1 VGATAELIAD
11 RGAASCSADFFR
23 SAPFLRAERVTH
35 TLRVEAAAVAVAL
48 PVIVREVPG
57 SELTDAISPYGY
69 PGGAL
74 IGGGDPPE
82 ASEVD
87 WSASGLICAFVRER
101 IGESPSLGGAHER
114 STVLVHDPKRE
125 RATRP
130 RLAEQIRSNE
140 RRGWGVETIAGP
152 EVADRDVDQFAA
164 IYEQT
169 MHRAR
174 AAARY
179 FFEPGYYRSILS
191 FERSWLLIARV
202 AGTVPGAGA
211 IAGLSDGV
219 LHYYLGGTA
228 DAALGESPFKN
239 VVAAMLDLADE
250 LGAPLNLGG
259 GVSVG
264 DGLESFKRG
273 FANSEKPFCTHE
285 IVCAP
290 REYARLAGGREQGGF
305 FPAYRAP

>member
-1 VGATAELIAD
+1 VGAAAELIAD
-11 RGAASCSADFFR
+11 RGAASRSADFFR
-23 SAPFLRAERVTH
+23 STPFLRAEGVTH
-35 TLRVEAAAVAVAL
+35 TLRVAGEAVSVAL

-74 IGGGDPPE
+74 SCTGDPPE

-87 WSASGLICAFVRER
+87 WSSSGLICAFVRER
-101 IGESPSLGGAHER
+101 IGQPPSLGGARER
-114 STVLVHDPKRE
+114 STVLLHDPSRE
-125 RATRP
+125 RMIRP
-130 RLAEQIRSNE
+130 RLAEQIRRNG
-140 RRGWGVETIAGP
+140 RRGWDVATVPGP
-152 EVADRDVDQFAA
+152 EAADRDVDEFAA

-169 MHRAR
+169 MRRAR

-179 FFEPGYYRSILS
+179 FYEPGYFRSILS
-191 FERSWLLIARV
+191 FEQSWLLIARV
-202 AGTVPGAGA
+202 AGGVAGAGA

-228 DAALGESPFKN
+228 DAALGDSPFKN

-250 LGAPLNLGG
+250 RAAPLNLGG

-273 FANSEKPFCTHE
+273 FANAEAPFRTHE

-290 REYARLAGGREQGGF
+290 REYARLTTGREALGF
-305 FPAYRAP
+305 FPAYRTP